1 MLNDAL
7 MIGIVLTIVF
17 GAVIFYLYN
26 RLSLAERKMG
36 LVEGVLTDM
45 KVMLDAAP
53 LTSEPPP
60 RAMYEKQA
68 PMNEFEP
75 MPEMFSGISGPM
87 PMEKDDVEDVA
98 TDDYQQTLEQALDS
112 ALAIEKKESNYRTL
126 QIDEPVIQGTP
137 LPSLQPVQVTKLLPD
152 LDGMTV
158 KELQAHA
165 KEKGITIP
173 AGTRRKDII
182 DLIRK
187 TVEGGSTAAPTSTL
201 APANLDG
208 PEPPAVG
215 ASLDVAN

>member
-45 KVMLDAAP
+45 KIMLDSAP
-53 LTSEPPP
+53 LTAEPPP
-60 RAMYEKQA
+60 PTAYHKQA

-87 PMEKDDVEDVA
+87 VMEKDDAEEVA

-126 QIDEPVIQGTP
+126 QIDEPVLQGTP

-165 KEKGITIP
+165 KDKGITIP

-187 TVEGGSTAAPTSTL
+187 AVEGGSPAT
-201 APANLDG
+201 APATVATTSLDG
-208 PEPPAVG
+208 PEPPVAG
-215 ASLDVAN
+215 ASLDA